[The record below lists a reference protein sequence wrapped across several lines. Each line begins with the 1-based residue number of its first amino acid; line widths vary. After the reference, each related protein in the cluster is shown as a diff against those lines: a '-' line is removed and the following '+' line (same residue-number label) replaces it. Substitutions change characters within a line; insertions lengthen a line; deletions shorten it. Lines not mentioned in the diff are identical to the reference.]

1 MLFVIGSLFGLWI
14 GATRTNRSHFTK
26 NSLLPKIVE
35 KWEVR
40 KAKKTGI
47 LWIRRIKKTACNP
60 HPKIMI
66 VLNNYRQTTSCFSKP
81 LKVSFFLIWISFE
94 FNSIFFFSLT
104 EPTQIYRYLR
114 TRNMISPIF
123 LHRSLTFMGKRRSR
137 QQSDK
142 LRQDFKV
149 DSLLKRKESEI
160 RDSDSLSMNDRFMNL
175 TFLGYYDK
183 KSKTLFLG
191 YVIEF

>member
-1 MLFVIGSLFGLWI
+1 MGGPK
-14 GATRTNRSHFTK
+14 GKKDR
-26 NSLLPKIVE
+26 NSLNSSHQKDSMQTSSKNHDRLEQLQADHELFLQAFESKFY
-35 KWEVR
+35 
-40 KAKKTGI
+40 
-47 LWIRRIKKTACNP
+47 LF
-60 HPKIMI
+60 
-66 VLNNYRQTTSCFSKP
+66 LN
-81 LKVSFFLIWISFE
+81 SFL
-94 FNSIFFFSLT
+94 NSLFFFSLT

-142 LRQDFKV
+142 LRADFKV

-183 KSKTLFLG
+183 KSKTIF
-191 YVIEF
+191 